1 MTGVAEIF
9 VGLLLAVSVLA
20 LVARK
25 LTIPYPILFVVG
37 GLLLGLIPKLPK
49 ARLEPEL
56 IFLFFLPPL
65 LFSAALFTSWRDF
78 KANLRPIVLLAIGLV
93 LFTTVAVALAGHW
106 AAGMSWAS
114 AFVLGAIISPTDAV
128 AATAILQRLGVP
140 RRVAVILDGE
150 ALLNDAT
157 ALVAYQFAVAAVVT
171 GTFSLS
177 AAAVKFCVASAGGIA
192 IGLVAGMLI
201 AWVRP
206 RLRDAMVENSVS
218 LLTPYVAYLPAE
230 WLGLSGVLATVTCG
244 IYIAR
249 RLGRITTAEVR
260 LRA

>member
-1 MTGVAEIF
+1 MHATEIIL
-9 VGLLLAVSVLA
+9 GLLLVVAALA
-20 LVARK
+20 WVANR
-25 LTIPYPILFVVG
+25 LRVPYPILLVIG
-37 GLLLGLIPKLPK
+37 GLALAFVPRLP
-49 ARLEPEL
+49 AVEL
-56 IFLFFLPPL
+56 RPDLVFVLFLPPIL
-65 LFSAALFTSWRDF
+65 YYAGTHTSWRDF

-128 AATAILQRLGVP
+128 AATAILHRLGVP

-177 AAAVKFCVASAGGIA
+177 AATVQFFVASAGGIA
-192 IGLVAGMLI
+192 IGLVAGM
-201 AWVRP
+201 
-206 RLRDAMVENSVS
+206 
-218 LLTPYVAYLPAE
+218 
-230 WLGLSGVLATVTCG
+230 
-244 IYIAR
+244 
-249 RLGRITTAEVR
+249 
-260 LRA
+260 